1 MEKPS
6 WQRPDVSGQQLV
18 SEKLR
23 PANSHRSDLGRGSS
37 PNEALRTAILLDTLV
52 VALYEETL
60 SQRHPA
66 KLHPES

>member
-6 WQRPDVSGQQLV
+6 WQRPDVSGQQPA

-37 PNEALRTAILLDTLV
+37 PNQALRTAILLDTLV

-60 SQRHPA
+60 SQRHPSQ
-66 KLHPES
+66 LHPES